1 MTKRE
6 LIEAN
11 EELCDALLALRAMID
26 EALAASGIDPDEEE
40 GEPGEDEDDDEE
52 EDEEQAAEE

>member
-11 EELCDALLALRAMID
+11 EELCNTLLALRAMID
-26 EALAASGIDPDEEE
+26 EALAASGIAFDQ
-40 GEPGEDEDDDEE
+40 DEDDHEDDESDEDEE
-52 EDEEQAAEE
+52 EDEDEVEA